1 MGIRHTWGVNFSTMD
16 PVYYKILHVFSLLVL
31 TAWTFA
37 AFAHPA
43 PETRKRTLMVTG
55 VAALLMFVSGFGLL
69 HKLYDNHF
77 YGWVVV
83 KLVCWLVFSALAGL
97 AYRRPHLRSKLAL
110 LGFTALL
117 IALVMVYA
125 KPI

>member
-1 MGIRHTWGVNFSTMD
+1 MD

-37 AFAHPA
+37 AFANPV
-43 PETRKRTLMVTG
+43 PENRRQTLIVTG
-55 VAALLMFVSGFGLL
+55 SAALLMLVSGFGLL
-69 HKLYDNHF
+69 HRLFDNHF
-77 YGWVVV
+77 AGWVIV
-83 KLVCWLVFSALAGL
+83 KMVCWLVFSALAGL
-97 AYRRPHLRSKLAL
+97 AYRRPQLRGKLAL

-125 KPI
+125 KPF

>member
-1 MGIRHTWGVNFSTMD
+1 MD

-37 AFAHPA
+37 AFANPDPA
-43 PETRKRTLMVTG
+43 NRKQTLIVTG

-69 HKLYDNHF
+69 AKLYAHQF
-77 YGWVVV
+77 PGWVIV
-83 KLVCWLVFSALAGL
+83 KMVCWLVFSALAGL
-97 AYRRPHLRSKLAL
+97 AFRRPHLRSRLAL

-125 KPI
+125 KPF